1 MGEGR
6 YRRTAFVF
14 SRRRQHRWTWLPTRP
29 STMTAYSRRTSPG
42 RSTTVRTAFTL
53 HFSGIQSHFAASLTS
68 LYSACYGGC
77 KCDTSR
83 ICWMRLRAA
92 APLMG
97 ARRPPLS
104 IDISCPPAPSSKP
117 AARHYCGRWM
127 GQTDRRTDGYQTVEL
142 THKSTTIVSIILA

>member
-1 MGEGR
+1 MAAAAAVGEGR
-6 YRRTAFVF
+6 YRRTAFVL

-53 HFSGIQSHFAASLTS
+53 HFSGKQSHFAASLTS

-97 ARRPPLS
+97 ARRCRS
-104 IDISCPPAPSSKP
+104 IFPARRRP
-117 AARHYCGRWM
+117 AANPPHATIAVDGWDR
-127 GQTDRRTDGYQTVEL
+127 QTDGRTDTKPL
-142 THKSTTIVSIILA
+142 N